1 MRWPCRSIALGLL
14 VVVAF
19 GLGCGSPGPGPSG
32 SAGGSGIAEYDPA
45 KLPALDEPFGP
56 LDDGRLKVAPPKGW
70 FTPSRS
76 SKYLVRFQA
85 TQSSTYPTVIVT
97 GEDEETI
104 FEVTAE
110 NVAQFAAKVA
120 AGLQKEGA
128 ELTAPVKP
136 VKVGNRYATVYER
149 TARSGRNYLERMLLD
164 TVVGGRR
171 YTVELRAL
179 EGTLSQY
186 RGYGLAVLAGIE
198 FTRSAT
204 EGSAGE
210 SPAATEPSAPSTPQ
224 PATSAEEPTLD

>member
-14 VVVAF
+14 VVLAQ
-19 GLGCGSPGPGPSG
+19 GMGCGSPGTKPGAS
-32 SAGGSGIAEYDPA
+32 SGGSGITEYDLA

-56 LDDGRLKVAPPKGW
+56 LDDGRLSVAPPKGW

-104 FEVTAE
+104 FEVTGE

-120 AGLQKEGA
+120 AELRKEGA

-171 YTVELRAL
+171 YTVALRAL
-179 EGTLSQY
+179 EGTLAQY
-186 RGYGLAVLAGIE
+186 RGYGLAVLAGIQ
-198 FTRSAT
+198 FT
-204 EGSAGE
+204 GSAAEGDAGK
-210 SPAATEPSAPSTPQ
+210 SPPATEPSAPSTPQ
-224 PATSAEEPTLD
+224 PGTSAEEPSLD